1 MVGMTATPR
10 VCSIARTLDV
20 VGEKWALLAVREV
33 FLGNHRFDE
42 MVARTGAPRDTL
54 ANRLK
59 TLVAQGVLEKR
70 RYSDRPPRDEY
81 VLTAAG
87 RDLYPVVIALKQW
100 GDKHRVGAEG
110 PPLVLEH
117 TCGHVLDAAMV
128 CRGCGDEVHAG
139 QARRARQPA

>member
-1 MVGMTATPR
+1 MTTTPR

-54 ANRLK
+54 ATRLK
-59 TLVAQGVLEKR
+59 GLVAAGVLERR

-81 VLTAAG
+81 VLTPAG
-87 RDLYPVVIALKQW
+87 RELYPVVIALKQW
-100 GDKHRVGAEG
+100 GDKHRSGEDG

-117 TCGHVLDAAMV
+117 TCGDVLDAALV
-128 CRGCGDEVHAG
+128 CRGCGAEVHAG
-139 QARRARQPA
+139 QTRRVARV